1 MKHFCINSLIISI
14 LVLSTSCAPGPSAPT
29 TALLGQWAF
38 ASSDGGSEDFASSL
52 VFDEAG
58 TLTIE
63 ENWFNQGATLSYVV
77 IAPGRLKITYQDQP
91 QLVNYDLQEDT
102 LTLIFKSGSNTYS
115 RISRP
120 ATPPPADSQITTAE
134 PPNTPFPPTATHT
147 LTWAPTFTI
156 QPPTPT
162 PTNTKSEPTK
172 TPSKY
177 LTPTPKAY
185 YPLPNC
191 AASQL
196 HVGDSAYISYE
207 GKKNRLRSS
216 PDTHPSDNI
225 IGEILQGEVVEIIDG
240 PKCNYGWVLWK
251 VRTTRNEVG
260 WTPEGNTE
268 EFYMFP
274 LTTRQ
279 LCPNTLPSRLIVDQ
293 MAFVQ
298 EEPDLPNRV
307 RTEPNTSAEVLGYIN
322 PKEKMFIIRGPECF
336 NNANWWYVESEKSGL
351 RGWTME
357 NTSREYY
364 LAPIP

>member
-207 GKKNRLRSS
+207 GKKTGYAAHLIHTHLITSLGKFYRAKWLRLLMAPSAIMAGSFGRCAPPVMKSAGPQREIPKNFICFRSLPGS
-216 PDTHPSDNI
+216 SAP
-225 IGEILQGEVVEIIDG
+225 
-240 PKCNYGWVLWK
+240 
-251 VRTTRNEVG
+251 TRCQV
-260 WTPEGNTE
+260 
-268 EFYMFP
+268 
-274 LTTRQ
+274 
-279 LCPNTLPSRLIVDQ
+279 
-293 MAFVQ
+293 A
-298 EEPDLPNRV
+298 
-307 RTEPNTSAEVLGYIN
+307 
-322 PKEKMFIIRGPECF
+322 
-336 NNANWWYVESEKSGL
+336 
-351 RGWTME
+351 
-357 NTSREYY
+357 
-364 LAPIP
+364 

>member
-1 MKHFCINSLIISI
+1 MKQVCLNILLFIS
-14 LVLSTSCAPGPSAPT
+14 LVLTASCATGPSAPT
-29 TALLGQWAF
+29 AALLGRWAF
-38 ASSDGGSEDFASSL
+38 VSADGGSEDFASNL
-52 VFDEAG
+52 VFDETG
-58 TLTIE
+58 TLTVE
-63 ENWFNQGATLSYVV
+63 ANWFNQSTTLSYVV
-77 IAPGRLKITYQDQP
+77 IAPGKLKVSYQDQP
-91 QLVNYDLQEDT
+91 QMVNYEVQEDT
-102 LTLIFKSGSNTYS
+102 LTLTFNSGSNTYT
-115 RISRP
+115 RIGLP
-120 ATPPPADSQITTAE
+120 AIPYTAESQITAAE
-134 PPNTPFPPTATHT
+134 PTNTPFLPTATHT
-147 LTWAPTFTI
+147 LTWTPTFTI

-162 PTNTKSEPTK
+162 GTNTKSAPTK
-172 TPSKY
+172 TPSSY

-307 RTEPNTSAEVLGYIN
+307 RTEPNTSAEVVGYIK
-322 PKEKMFIIRGPECF
+322 PKGKMFIIRGPECF
-336 NNANWWYVESEKSGL
+336 NNANWWYVESEKASVK
-351 RGWTME
+351 GWTME